1 MLLRHSRAELAL
13 FHYLKDKFLI
23 AKRGLNYEGGVKM
36 SQIGIIMGSDSDYQV
51 MEEALEVL
59 RQFEVSFDVII
70 SSAQRTLERT
80 VNWVK
85 GFETQG
91 GKLIIA
97 AAGLAAHLPGVVAG
111 ATILPVIG
119 VPMSSGALEG
129 IDALYSIVQMPTGI
143 PVATVGIGAARN
155 AALLAVQILTIQ
167 DRALRIKVKD
177 YRAQMLKDI
186 EAKDEALQI
195 QLSEVS

>member
-1 MLLRHSRAELAL
+1 M
-13 FHYLKDKFLI
+13 Y
-23 AKRGLNYEGGVKM
+23 
-36 SQIGIIMGSDSDYQV
+36 QIGVIMGSDSDYQV

-59 RQFEVSFDVII
+59 RQFDVSFDVII

-80 VNWVK
+80 VKWVK

-129 IDALYSIVQMPTGI
+129 IDALYSIVQMPPGI

-167 DRALRIKVKD
+167 DRDLSLKVKN

-186 EAKDEALQI
+186 EAKDEALQK
-195 QLSEVS
+195 QLSDVS